1 MMNNLSTFDTVGW
14 NHNVSYKPP
23 HQMPGIPPRK
33 IRLTLNLSAQVVHVI
48 DTQYTESKVYTPM
61 DVDDPVFYNPTNVD
75 EPRVYTPM
83 DVDETWET
91 TWNRFPEDNYDSPMG
106 DIQAP
111 NTSDEHSLRNN
122 YPGMSVGFDF
132 DSVPWLTDYQMK
144 NPLSTSNQNNLLP
157 SAFSQHLR
165 QKEWESWESGPLPNR
180 QRIYKEKWA
189 ILRHNKQLLFPF
201 QFQHVPWPIFRSDE
215 KNIEINTPSV
225 ESFIFGETQG
235 IPSTCES
242 RRLAKQN
249 LKLFHSDK
257 FAWILDKVLLPMDR
271 ERARHCAEAVCRILT
286 RHLD

>member
-83 DVDETWET
+83 DVDET
-91 TWNRFPEDNYDSPMG
+91 Y
-106 DIQAP
+106 
-111 NTSDEHSLRNN
+111 EHSLRNN

-132 DSVPWLTDYQMK
+132 DSVPGLTDYQMK

-201 QFQHVPWPIFRSDE
+201 QFRHVPWPIFRSDE
-215 KNIEINTPSV
+215 KNIEINTP
-225 ESFIFGETQG
+225 I
-235 IPSTCES
+235 
-242 RRLAKQN
+242 

-257 FAWILDKVLLPMDR
+257 FAWILDRVLLPMDR

>member
-14 NHNVSYKPP
+14 NHNDNVSYKPP

-83 DVDETWET
+83 DVDET
-91 TWNRFPEDNYDSPMG
+91 Y
-106 DIQAP
+106 
-111 NTSDEHSLRNN
+111 EHSLRNN

-132 DSVPWLTDYQMK
+132 DSVPGLTDYQMK
-144 NPLSTSNQNNLLP
+144 NPLSTSNQNNFLP

-180 QRIYKEKWA
+180 QRIYKKKWA

-201 QFQHVPWPIFRSDE
+201 QFRHVPWPIFRSDE

-257 FAWILDKVLLPMDR
+257 FAWILDRVLLPMDR
-271 ERARHCAEAVCRILT
+271 ERARHCAEATIGPK
-286 RHLD
+286 